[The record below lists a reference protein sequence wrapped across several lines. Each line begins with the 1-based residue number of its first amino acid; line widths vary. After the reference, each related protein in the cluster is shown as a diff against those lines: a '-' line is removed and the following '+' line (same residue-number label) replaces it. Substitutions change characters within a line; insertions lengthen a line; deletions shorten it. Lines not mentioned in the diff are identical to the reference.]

1 MSVPDAPSN
10 LPPAHYFNEDPE
22 VPSARKRIDVS
33 LPDGSFSIETDTGV
47 FSHGRVDSGT
57 KVLLMEAPALPTS
70 GHVLDLGCG
79 DWQFSKFLDLSSVLY
94 LGVDVVDSVID
105 SNIDLYS
112 ASNIDF
118 ISRDIITY
126 ELPQVD
132 LIICKDV
139 LQHLS
144 NRDVISVLIKIIKS
158 SKFALITNDF
168 NSESTSNIDIDNGDY
183 RYLDLTLS
191 PFFLDVV
198 TVLEFKKPG
207 WRPKRTVTFT

>member
-1 MSVPDAPSN
+1 MDNKKVFSKIYKED
-10 LPPAHYFNEDPE
+10 LWNEG
-22 VPSARKRIDVS
+22 SG
-33 LPDGSFSIETDTGV
+33 DGSKVENV
-47 FSHGRVDSGT
+47 REYVD
-57 KVLLMEAPALPTS
+57 VLQKYIDKPEIKT
-70 GHVLDLGCG
+70 VIDLGCG

-168 NSESTSNIDIDNGDY
+168 NSESTSNIDIENGDY

-198 TVLEFKKPG
+198 TVLEFEKPG
-207 WRPKRTVTFT
+207 WRPKRTVTFS

>member
-1 MSVPDAPSN
+1 MSNRKVFSKIYKEG
-10 LPPAHYFNEDPE
+10 LWNEG
-22 VPSARKRIDVS
+22 SG
-33 LPDGSFSIETDTGV
+33 DGSKIENV
-47 FSHGRVDSGT
+47 REYVD
-57 KVLLMEAPALPTS
+57 VLQKYIDKPEIKT
-70 GHVLDLGCG
+70 VIDLGCG

-168 NSESTSNIDIDNGDY
+168 NSESTSNIDIENGDY

-198 TVLEFKKPG
+198 TVLEFEKPG
-207 WRPKRTVTFT
+207 WRPKRTVTFS

>member
-1 MSVPDAPSN
+1 MDNKKVFSKI
-10 LPPAHYFNEDPE
+10 YKEDLWQGG
-22 VPSARKRIDVS
+22 SG
-33 LPDGSFSIETDTGV
+33 DGSKIENVGEY
-47 FSHGRVDSGT
+47 VD
-57 KVLLMEAPALPTS
+57 VLQKYIDKPEIKT
-70 GHVLDLGCG
+70 VLDLGCG

-94 LGVDVVDSVID
+94 LGVDIVDSVID

-168 NSESTSNIDIDNGDY
+168 NPESTSNIDIENGDY

-207 WRPKRTVTFT
+207 WRPKRTVTFS

>member
-1 MSVPDAPSN
+1 MGNKKVFSKI
-10 LPPAHYFNEDPE
+10 YKEDLWQDGSGGGSKVENVGEYVDVLQKYIDKPE
-22 VPSARKRIDVS
+22 VKTV
-33 LPDGSFSIETDTGV
+33 V
-47 FSHGRVDSGT
+47 
-57 KVLLMEAPALPTS
+57 
-70 GHVLDLGCG
+70 DLGCG

-105 SNIDLYS
+105 SNINLYS

-118 ISRDIITY
+118 ISRDITTY
-126 ELPQVD
+126 EVPQVD

-139 LQHLS
+139 LQHLC
-144 NRDVISVLIKIIKS
+144 NKDVISVLVKIIKS

-168 NSESTSNIDIDNGDY
+168 YPESTSNIDIDNGGY

-191 PFFLDVV
+191 PFFLDVI
-198 TVLEFKKPG
+198 TVLEFEKPG

>member
-1 MSVPDAPSN
+1 MTNKKVFSKI
-10 LPPAHYFNEDPE
+10 YKEDLWQGGSGAGSKLENVKEYVDILQKYIDKPE
-22 VPSARKRIDVS
+22 VK
-33 LPDGSFSIETDTGV
+33 T
-47 FSHGRVDSGT
+47 
-57 KVLLMEAPALPTS
+57 
-70 GHVLDLGCG
+70 VLDLGCG

-94 LGVDVVDSVID
+94 LGIDVVDSVID
-105 SNIDLYS
+105 SNINLYS

-118 ISRDIITY
+118 ISRDITTY

-139 LQHLS
+139 LQHLC
-144 NRDVISVLIKIIKS
+144 NKDVINVLVKIIKS

-168 NSESTSNIDIDNGDY
+168 YPESTSNRDIENGDY

-198 TVLEFKKPG
+198 TVLEFEKPG
-207 WRPKRTVTFT
+207 WRPKRTVTFS

>member
-1 MSVPDAPSN
+1 MSNAEVFSKI
-10 LPPAHYFNEDPE
+10 YKEDLWHGGSGAGSKLENVKEYIDILQKYIDKPE
-22 VPSARKRIDVS
+22 VK
-33 LPDGSFSIETDTGV
+33 T
-47 FSHGRVDSGT
+47 
-57 KVLLMEAPALPTS
+57 
-70 GHVLDLGCG
+70 VLDLGCG

-105 SNIDLYS
+105 SNINLYS

-118 ISRDIITY
+118 ISRDITTY

-139 LQHLS
+139 LQHLC
-144 NRDVISVLIKIIKS
+144 NKDVISVLVKIIKS

-168 NSESTSNIDIDNGDY
+168 YPESTSNRDIENGDY

-198 TVLEFKKPG
+198 TVLEFEKPG
-207 WRPKRTVTFT
+207 WRPKRTVTFS

>member
-1 MSVPDAPSN
+1 MSN
-10 LPPAHYFNEDPE
+10 KE
-22 VPSARKRIDVS
+22 VFSKIYKEGLWQGGS
-33 LPDGSFSIETDTGV
+33 GDGSKIENV
-47 FSHGRVDSGT
+47 REYVD
-57 KVLLMEAPALPTS
+57 VLQKYIDKPEINT
-70 GHVLDLGCG
+70 VIDLGCG

-105 SNIDLYS
+105 SNIELYS

-168 NSESTSNIDIDNGDY
+168 NSESTSNIDIENGDY

-198 TVLEFKKPG
+198 TVLEFEKPSR
-207 WRPKRTVTFT
+207 RPKRTVTFT

>member
-1 MSVPDAPSN
+1 MDNKKVFSKI
-10 LPPAHYFNEDPE
+10 YKEDLWKGGSGGGSKVENVKEYVDVLQKYIDKPE
-22 VPSARKRIDVS
+22 VK
-33 LPDGSFSIETDTGV
+33 T
-47 FSHGRVDSGT
+47 
-57 KVLLMEAPALPTS
+57 
-70 GHVLDLGCG
+70 VLDLGCG

-105 SNIDLYS
+105 SNINLYS

-118 ISRDIITY
+118 ISRDMTTY

-139 LQHLS
+139 LQHLC
-144 NRDVISVLIKIIKS
+144 NKDVISVLVKIIKS

-168 NSESTSNIDIDNGDY
+168 NSESTGNRDIENGDY

-198 TVLEFKKPG
+198 TVLEFEKPG
-207 WRPKRTVTFT
+207 WRPKRTVTFS

>member
-1 MSVPDAPSN
+1 MDNKKVFSKIYKED
-10 LPPAHYFNEDPE
+10 LWNEG
-22 VPSARKRIDVS
+22 SG
-33 LPDGSFSIETDTGV
+33 DGSKIENV
-47 FSHGRVDSGT
+47 REYVD
-57 KVLLMEAPALPTS
+57 VLQKYIDKPEIKT
-70 GHVLDLGCG
+70 VIDLGCG

-168 NSESTSNIDIDNGDY
+168 NLESTSNIDIENGDY

-198 TVLEFKKPG
+198 TVLEFEKPG